1 VKNRSFYA
9 VILSLI
15 VLSSAA
21 SQTVAKPRRQSVTVK
36 INERGYE
43 PTKLRIR
50 KGVRTRV
57 TFVRTTDATCA
68 KEIVPGDFNLKRELP
83 LNQPVA
89 VDVTPTKSG
98 TFTFVCSMNMMS
110 GQLIVQ

>member
-15 VLSSAA
+15 VLSSVA
-21 SQTVAKPRRQSVTVK
+21 SQTVAKPRRQSLTVK

-43 PTKLRIR
+43 PTKLTIR

-68 KEIVPGDFNLKRELP
+68 KEIVLADFNIKRELP
-83 LNQPVA
+83 LNQPV
-89 VDVTPTKSG
+89 VMDLTPTKSG
-98 TFTFVCSMNMMS
+98 TFTFVCGMNMMS
-110 GQLIVQ
+110 GHLIVQ